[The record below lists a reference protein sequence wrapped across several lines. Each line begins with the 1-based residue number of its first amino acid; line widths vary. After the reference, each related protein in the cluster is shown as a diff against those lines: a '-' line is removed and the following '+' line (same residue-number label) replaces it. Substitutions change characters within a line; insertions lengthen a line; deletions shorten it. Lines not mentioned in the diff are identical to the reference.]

1 MMRGRRPPGI
11 TDSVENCGTELDK
24 DSGAVVSVGI
34 PVEVTGSG
42 VIELGDNA
50 VVSAGVSVE
59 VTGSGII
66 ELGDNS
72 GTVVSA
78 GVSMEITGSADK
90 LSLI

>member
-11 TDSVENCGTELDK
+11 TDSVENCGTELNE
-24 DSGAVVSVGI
+24 DSGAVVSAGI
-34 PVEVTGSG
+34 P
-42 VIELGDNA
+42 
-50 VVSAGVSVE
+50 VE

-78 GVSMEITGSADK
+78 GVSMEVTGSADR
-90 LSLI
+90 LSLV